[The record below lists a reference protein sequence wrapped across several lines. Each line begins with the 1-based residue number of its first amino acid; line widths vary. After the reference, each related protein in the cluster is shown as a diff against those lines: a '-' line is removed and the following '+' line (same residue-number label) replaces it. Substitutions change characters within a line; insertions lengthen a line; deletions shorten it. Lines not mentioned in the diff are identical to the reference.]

1 MDTITLTKNNRIILH
16 GFALSVFFAVTLLAL
31 PATADPVL
39 KLGIVG
45 AAKFNQ
51 IALDNSG
58 TEAMELDFPKPEF
71 IAALKN
77 TSNQTDFTQ
86 LGAQRPV
93 TVVTKPDFF
102 TPKISAATEK
112 KENKL
117 DFTSLDGFFIS
128 LTEQSR
134 DEPLSARSLY
144 SRSTDYAG
152 RDQPEMSRSNLLN
165 SPFAHLVVKKLTGP
179 FKN

>member
-16 GFALSVFFAVTLLAL
+16 GFALSVFFAATLAAL

-39 KLGIVG
+39 KLGTVG
-45 AAKFNQ
+45 VANFNQ
-51 IALDNSG
+51 LAIDHTGPESF
-58 TEAMELDFPKPEF
+58 ELDIINPNF

-86 LGAQRPV
+86 LAAQRPV

-102 TPKISAATEK
+102 TLKISAATEK
-112 KENKL
+112 KENNL
-117 DFTSLDGFFIS
+117 DFTSLEGFFIS

-134 DEPLSARSLY
+134 DEHLSARSLY

-165 SPFAHLVVKKLTGP
+165 SPFANLVVKKLTGP
-179 FKN
+179 FRN

>member
-16 GFALSVFFAVTLLAL
+16 GFALSVFFAASLLVL
-31 PATADPVL
+31 PAMAEPVL
-39 KLGIVG
+39 NLSNLT

-51 IALDNSG
+51 VALDHPSAG
-58 TEAMELDFPKPEF
+58 TLELDFLKPNF

-77 TSNQTDFTQ
+77 TSNQTDFSK
-86 LGAQRPV
+86 LAAQRPV

-112 KENKL
+112 KVYNL
-117 DFTSLDGFFIS
+117 NFTSLDGFLIS
-128 LTEQSR
+128 LTEQNR
-134 DEPLSARSLY
+134 DEHLSARFLY

-165 SPFAHLVVKKLTGP
+165 SPFANLVVKKLTGP